1 MTSASTPTVLLTAA
15 LEDSEEIR
23 QLFASKEAELLHFPL
38 ERYVPVED
46 KSDIKET
53 FSQLSEFE
61 NIIHGSLRNARFFI
75 REVES
80 FGNIKTVRKI
90 LNLTLDEETA
100 TFLEE
105 SGIPAV
111 CTYAGGKS
119 INLVE
124 FMLRLRR
131 MGATLYPCGSHR
143 SEEIPGFLEELDIP
157 VRELKLFDLKGPED
171 SKLDAYRKRI
181 SESPP
186 DTIIFHSRR
195 SVTRTLAAFP
205 DLNYESIRIISA
217 DKGISKKLLE
227 KNISVDIEG
236 EGNWESIAEKF

>member
-1 MTSASTPTVLLTAA
+1 MTTGTTVLLTAA
-15 LEDSEEIR
+15 EEDSEEIR
-23 QLFASKEAELLHFPL
+23 RVLNEKGMEILHLPL
-38 ERYVPVED
+38 EKYRSARD
-46 KSDIKET
+46 KSDIEET
-53 FSQLSEFE
+53 FSKLAEFE

-80 FGNIKTVRKI
+80 SGKIEAVRKI
-90 LNLTLDEETA
+90 LNLTLDEDTA

-143 SEEIPGFLEELDIP
+143 KEEIPGFLEELDIP
-157 VRELKLFDLKGPED
+157 VKELELFHLEGPDDKELKT
-171 SKLDAYRKRI
+171 YRSGL
-181 SESPP
+181 SEKKP
-186 DTIIFHSRR
+186 DVILFHSRR
-195 SVTRTLAAFP
+195 SVNRTLAAFP
-205 DLNYESIRIISA
+205 DLDYETIRLISA
-217 DKGISKKLLE
+217 DKGISKKLEE
-227 KNISVDIEG
+227 KGISVDDEAEG
-236 EGNWESIAEKF
+236 TWKSIAEIL

>member
-1 MTSASTPTVLLTAA
+1 MTTGTTVLLTAA
-15 LEDSEEIR
+15 EEDSEEINR
-23 QLFASKEAELLHFPL
+23 LLEDKEIEVLHFSL
-38 ERYVPVED
+38 EKYIPAED
-46 KSDIKET
+46 KKDIKDT
-53 FSQLSEFE
+53 FSRLPEFE

-75 REVES
+75 REVKS
-80 FGNIKTVRKI
+80 FGRKEDVRKI
-90 LNLTLDEETA
+90 LNLTLDEDTA

-143 SEEIPGFLEELDIP
+143 KEEIPGFLEELDIP
-157 VRELKLFDLKGPED
+157 VKELELFHLEGPDDKE
-171 SKLDAYRKRI
+171 LDDYRKRL
-181 SESPP
+181 SEKQP
-186 DTIIFHSRR
+186 DVILFHSRR

-205 DLNYESIRIISA
+205 GLDYESIRTVSA
-217 DKGISKKLLE
+217 DKGITKKLKE
-227 KNISVDIEG
+227 KGIPVSDEADG
-236 EGNWESIAEKF
+236 SWESMAEVL